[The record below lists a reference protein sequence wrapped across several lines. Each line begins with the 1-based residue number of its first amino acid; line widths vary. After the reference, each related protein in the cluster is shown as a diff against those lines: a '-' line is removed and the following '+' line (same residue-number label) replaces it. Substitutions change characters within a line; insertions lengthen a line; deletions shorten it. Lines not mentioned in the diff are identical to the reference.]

1 MVVREISKKEDFLFE
16 WNSILMDI
24 LDLSLDYEHGVI
36 THVSRRVNGL
46 AHNLAKVQ
54 CELGEYK
61 IWRNSLPSFICNPD
75 FFST

>member
-1 MVVREISKKEDFLFE
+1 MIVIIMMIVVQ
-16 WNSILMDI
+16 
-24 LDLSLDYEHGVI
+24 SLDYEHCVI
-36 THVSRRVNGL
+36 THVNKRVNGL
-46 AHNLAKVQ
+46 ARNLAKVE